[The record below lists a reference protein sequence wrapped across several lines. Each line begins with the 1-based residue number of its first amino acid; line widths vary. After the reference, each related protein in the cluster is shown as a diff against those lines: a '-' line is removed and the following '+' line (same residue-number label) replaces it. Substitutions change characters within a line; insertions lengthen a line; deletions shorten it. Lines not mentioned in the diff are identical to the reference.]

1 MRNKA
6 LCILERMASVGR
18 SLHFE
23 GLSILAHRAFT
34 CAFEA
39 PSPRDSPGSWQP
51 ADTGI
56 VQPCSPAPPVL
67 GASGFV
73 QGRGAPLVVPAS
85 EFAGL
90 RNDMYTDMPGFGC
103 VSVSCLCVCFSLSL
117 SLCIS
122 VMLQACSGELM
133 SHNTYA
139 NIVKNK
145 SNIDYCICLLYT
157 SPSPRD
163 GLLSRMPSS
172 A

>member
-1 MRNKA
+1 
-6 LCILERMASVGR
+6 MASVGR

-34 CAFEA
+34 CAFGA
-39 PSPRDSPGSWQP
+39 PSHRDSPGSWQP

-56 VQPCSPAPPVL
+56 VQPCSSAPPAL

-73 QGRGAPLVVPAS
+73 QGRGAPLAVPAS
-85 EFAGL
+85 EFPGL
-90 RNDMYTDMPGFGC
+90 RNDMYTDMSGFGC
-103 VSVSCLCVCFSLSL
+103 VSVSCSCVRACVRLSL

-145 SNIDYCICLLYT
+145 SNIDYCIDQFSFISNRIKCIKLMTGGGPFL
-157 SPSPRD
+157 
-163 GLLSRMPSS
+163 